1 MEGEGLYTSTVLIL
15 GVVAFI
21 ESLAFS
27 LPLSYFP
34 SYAISLGAS
43 VASVGLFT
51 SSFMAAAALMS
62 PKLGGLS
69 DRVGRKKV
77 MIGGLVGDVVFGTL
91 TGLAPSWE
99 WLLLIRTVNGAVT
112 AAATLP
118 AEAMLIDH
126 VSITRRGEATGFVLS
141 CGMIGRN
148 LGPIFGGAVQFFASQ
163 FVALKDSY
171 RVPYFVDS
179 ALASF
184 AIALVAL
191 RLKENGRDARLRGF
205 PSVEKQPLDRSEVV
219 KTPLS
224 RAFKILLVCAF
235 ANGIALGFILPV
247 FALFFQDKFQAEPV
261 LTGLI
266 MSLAG
271 FIGLLA
277 SWVGGRIS
285 DRLGRKP
292 LIGVGGFA
300 ARIFGFLIPFST
312 NVSQATA
319 FFAFRSIGFNLFMP
333 AMQALRADVVPARER
348 GRLFG
353 LYNTFFNAGDI
364 VGPVL
369 SAYLYDLYRFE
380 TFHIGPLAVPGY
392 GMPFY
397 VNGAIGIATTSIL
410 LVFVEETRKRSDS
423 SAKPRRKQ

>member
-1 MEGEGLYTSTVLIL
+1 MKDEGLYTSTVLIL
-15 GVVAFI
+15 GVVALI
-21 ESLAFS
+21 ENLAFS

-62 PKLGGLS
+62 PKMGGLT
-69 DRVGRKKV
+69 DRVGRKRV
-77 MIGGLVGDVVFGTL
+77 MIWGLIGDVVFGTL

-99 WLLLIRTVNGAVT
+99 WLLLIRTINGAVT

-118 AEAMLIDH
+118 AEALLIDH
-126 VSITRRGEATGFVLS
+126 VPVTRRGEATGFVLA

-148 LGPIFGGAVQFFASQ
+148 LGPFFGGAVQFLASGFTTLQ
-163 FVALKDSY
+163 NSY
-171 RVPYFVDS
+171 RIPYFVDS

-184 AIALVAL
+184 AVALVVLKL
-191 RLKENGRDARLRGF
+191 RESGSDVRLRGL
-205 PSVEKQPLDRSEVV
+205 SAAEKGLSGKSEAVRV
-219 KTPLS
+219 PLS
-224 RAFKILLVCAF
+224 RQFKILLVCAF

-247 FALFFQDKFQAEPV
+247 AALFFQDKFNAEPV
-261 LTGLI
+261 VIGFTFT
-266 MSLAG
+266 SAG
-271 FIGLLA
+271 FIGLGA

-292 LIGVGGFA
+292 LIGVGGFT
-300 ARIFGFLIPFST
+300 ARIFGFLLPFT
-312 NVSQATA
+312 ADVSQATVL
-319 FFAFRSIGFNLFMP
+319 FTFRSLGFNLFMP
-333 AMQALRADVVPARER
+333 AMQALRADVVPAEQR

-364 VGPVL
+364 VGPLL

-380 TFHIGPLAVPGY
+380 TFHIGGLAVPGY

-397 VNGAIGIATTSIL
+397 VNGIIGIATTSVL
-410 LVFVEETRKRSDS
+410 LLFVKETRRRGGS
-423 SAKPRRKQ
+423 SAEEPR

>member
-1 MEGEGLYTSTVLIL
+1 MKGEGLYTSTVLIL
-15 GVVAFI
+15 GLVALI

-51 SSFMAAAALMS
+51 SSFMAASALMS

-69 DRVGRKKV
+69 DRLGRKRV
-77 MIGGLVGDVVFGTL
+77 MIWGLIGDVVFGTL

-118 AEAMLIDH
+118 AEALLIDH
-126 VSITRRGEATGFVLS
+126 VPIARRGEATGFVLT

-148 LGPIFGGAVQFFASQ
+148 LGPFFGGSVQFLASRFTTLQ
-163 FVALKDSY
+163 NSY

-179 ALASF
+179 ALATF

-191 RLKENGRDARLRGF
+191 KLKENGRGGGLQGLAEGERELKSGGER
-205 PSVEKQPLDRSEVV
+205 VRVPLPRS
-219 KTPLS
+219 
-224 RAFKILLVCAF
+224 FKILLVCAF

-247 FALFFQDKFQAEPV
+247 AALFFQDKFNAEPV
-261 LTGLI
+261 LIGFVF
-266 MSLAG
+266 SFAG
-271 FIGLLA
+271 FIGLSA

-285 DRLGRKP
+285 DKVGRKP
-292 LIGVGGFA
+292 LIGVGGYT
-300 ARIFGFLIPFST
+300 ARVFGFLLPFASD
-312 NVSQATA
+312 VSQATA
-319 FFAFRSIGFNLFMP
+319 FFVFRSLGFNMFMP
-333 AMQALRADVVPARER
+333 AMQALRADMVPAEHR

-364 VGPVL
+364 VGPLL

-380 TFHIGPLAVPGY
+380 TFHIGSLAVPGY

-397 VNGAIGIATTSIL
+397 VNGVIGIATTSIL
-410 LVFVEETRKRSDS
+410 LLFVEETRKRE
-423 SAKPRRKQ
+423 KPSPK

>member
-1 MEGEGLYTSTVLIL
+1 MKDERLYTGTVLIL
-15 GVVAFI
+15 GLVALI

-27 LPLSYFP
+27 LPFSYFP

-51 SSFMAAAALMS
+51 SSFMAASAFMA

-77 MIGGLVGDVVFGTL
+77 MISGLIGDVVFGTL

-118 AEAMLIDH
+118 AEALLIDH
-126 VSITRRGEATGFVLS
+126 VPVARRGEATGFVMS

-148 LGPIFGGAVQFFASQ
+148 LGPVFGGTVQFFASGSTTVQ
-163 FVALKDSY
+163 NSY
-171 RVPYFVDS
+171 RIPYFVDS

-184 AIALVAL
+184 AVVLVAL
-191 RLKENGRDARLRGF
+191 KLKENGAHAKLRGLTAAEKE
-205 PSVEKQPLDRSEVV
+205 PSGRGGAV
-219 KTPLS
+219 KAPLS
-224 RAFKILLVCAF
+224 RSFKILLVCAF

-247 FALFFQDKFQAEPV
+247 AALFFQDKFNAEPV
-261 LTGLI
+261 LIGFTI
-266 MSLAG
+266 SFAG
-271 FIGLLA
+271 FIGLFA
-277 SWVGGRIS
+277 SWVGGRVS

-292 LIGVGGFA
+292 LIGLGGFTS
-300 ARIFGFLIPFST
+300 RVFGFILPFT
-312 NVSQATA
+312 ANMGQATV
-319 FFAFRSIGFNLFMP
+319 FFALRSLGFNMFMP
-333 AMQALRADVVPARER
+333 SMQALRADIVPARDR

-353 LYNTFFNAGDI
+353 LYHAFFNAGDI
-364 VGPVL
+364 VGPL
-369 SAYLYDLYRFE
+369 FSAYLYDLYRFE
-380 TFHIGPLAVPGY
+380 TFYIGGLAVPGY

-397 VNGAIGIATTSIL
+397 VNGAIGIATTAL
-410 LVFVEETRKRSDS
+410 LLLFVEETRKKGDASTK
-423 SAKPRRKQ
+423 KPE